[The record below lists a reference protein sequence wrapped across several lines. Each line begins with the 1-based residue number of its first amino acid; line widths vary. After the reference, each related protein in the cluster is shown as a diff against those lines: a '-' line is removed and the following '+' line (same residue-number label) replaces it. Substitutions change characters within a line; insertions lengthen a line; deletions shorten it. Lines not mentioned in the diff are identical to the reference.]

1 MLNFISMLV
10 VEVESYPIISCERGQ
25 LPTPPS
31 TESTGEHWR
40 ALESIAAELQIKA
53 AHALVA
59 RCGLQS
65 WMAITRN

>member
-40 ALESIAAELQIKA
+40 ALESTGE
-53 AHALVA
+53 HWRAL
-59 RCGLQS
+59 RLS
-65 WMAITRN
+65 SKSKPRMRW